1 MTLTEEKINKNYL
14 LWIEQ
19 LKKYNCYSE
28 ELIEDYGDKIKIA
41 SFSLNDISGSAYQ
54 GSLLDVVLYN
64 LCAIANHINEKAFG
78 MNNKGK
84 VQHNHLYVNKSN
96 LFKVLL
102 LQHISKSEMFVPVT
116 EQWKINKGIF
126 YEFNP
131 NLMTSMKLG
140 ERSLFICST
149 YGIQFT
155 EEEYAAMKILDKDE
169 DKTNSFITPLEQLVK
184 ISNQLTAIET
194 YQRNKN
200 QNN

>member
-1 MTLTEEKINKNYL
+1 MKITEEKINKNYL
-14 LWIEQ
+14 LWTEY

-28 ELIEDYGDKIKIA
+28 ELIGEYGDKIRIA
-41 SFSLNDISGSAYQ
+41 SFALNDISGSAYQ

-64 LCAIANHINEKAFG
+64 LCAIANHINENAFG
-78 MNNKGK
+78 INDKGK
-84 VQHNHLYVNKSN
+84 IKHNNLYVNKSN

-102 LQHISKSEMFVPVT
+102 LQHISKAEMFVPVT
-116 EQWKINKGIF
+116 EQWKLNKGIF

-131 NLMTSMKLG
+131 NLTTSMKLG
-140 ERSLFICST
+140 ERSLFICSK

-155 EEEYAAMKILDKDE
+155 EEEYAAMKVLDKDE
-169 DKTNSFITPLEQLVK
+169 DKTNSFITPLEEIVK

-200 QNN
+200 SK

>member
-155 EEEYAAMKILDKDE
+155 EEEYAAMKVLDKDE

-200 QNN
+200 SN

>member
-78 MNNKGK
+78 MNNKEK

-116 EQWKINKGIF
+116 EQWKINKGVF

-131 NLMTSMKLG
+131 NLMTSMKYLSFKDKFYFVDNDDNVF
-140 ERSLFICST
+140 ECV
-149 YGIQFT
+149 
-155 EEEYAAMKILDKDE
+155 MKYKG
-169 DKTNSFITPLEQLVK
+169 KRK
-184 ISNQLTAIET
+184 
-194 YQRNKN
+194 K
-200 QNN
+200 

>member
-140 ERSLFICST
+140 ERSLFICSI

-155 EEEYAAMKILDKDE
+155 EEEYAAMKVLDKDE

-200 QNN
+200 SN

>member
-28 ELIEDYGDKIKIA
+28 ELIGEYGDKIRIA
-41 SFSLNDISGSAYQ
+41 SFALNDISGSAYQ

-64 LCAIANHINEKAFG
+64 LCAIANHINENAFG
-78 MNNKGK
+78 INDKGK
-84 VQHNHLYVNKSN
+84 IKHNNLYVNKGS

-102 LQHISKSEMFVPVT
+102 LQHISKAEMFVPVT
-116 EQWKINKGIF
+116 EQWKLNKGIF

-131 NLMTSMKLG
+131 NLTTSMKLG
-140 ERSLFICST
+140 ERSLFICSK
-149 YGIQFT
+149 YCIQFT
-155 EEEYAAMKILDKDE
+155 EEEYAAMKVLDKDE
-169 DKTNSFITPLEQLVK
+169 DKTNSFITPLEEIVK

-194 YQRNKN
+194 YQKNKN
-200 QNN
+200 SK

>member
-131 NLMTSMKLG
+131 NLMASIKMG
-140 ERSLFICST
+140 ERSLFICSN

-155 EEEYAAMKILDKDE
+155 EEEYAAMKVLDKDE

-200 QNN
+200 SN

>member
-140 ERSLFICST
+140 ERSLFICSK

-155 EEEYAAMKILDKDE
+155 EEEYAAMKVLDKDE

-194 YQRNKN
+194 YQKNKN
-200 QNN
+200 LK